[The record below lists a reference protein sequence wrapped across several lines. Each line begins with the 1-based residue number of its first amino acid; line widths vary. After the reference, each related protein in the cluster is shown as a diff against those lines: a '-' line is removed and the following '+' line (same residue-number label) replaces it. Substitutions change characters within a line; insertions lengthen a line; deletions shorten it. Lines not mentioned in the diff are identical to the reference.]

1 MLITSSIYHNW
12 AHLNDTQRPSFLK
25 AFLSSWMPV
34 KIPVLCDSPLTA
46 GPAVSPFST
55 SSSCPLTSSPS
66 TPPYSH
72 LITDLPL
79 HHHPPISSPSSHLI
93 TILPIS
99 PPPSHLI
106 SVFPISPPPSHL
118 IANLPPH
125 HHPPISPPPS
135 HLISVFPTAPS
146 LPQHHHL
153 LPTGSSGALDSS
165 APLLRPPSPQQFN
178 CHLQSPLTIPCS

>member
-12 AHLNDTQRPSFLK
+12 AHLNDTQHRSFLK

-79 HHHPPISSPSSHLI
+79 HHSCHHPISSPSSHLI
-93 TILPIS
+93 TIL
-99 PPPSHLI
+99 
-106 SVFPISPPPSHL
+106 
-118 IANLPPH
+118 
-125 HHPPISPPPS
+125 PISPPPS

-165 APLLRPPSPQQFN
+165 APPRPPSSPQQFN

>member
-12 AHLNDTQRPSFLK
+12 AHLNDTQHRSFLK

-79 HHHPPISSPSSHLI
+79 HHHPPISSPSSPSHHHPHI
-93 TILPIS
+93 SSPSS
-99 PPPSHLI
+99 PPPPHSL
-106 SVFPISPPPSHL
+106 STTTCSPLALLTPWTPL
-118 IANLPPH
+118 LPPQA
-125 HHPPISPPPS
+125 S
-135 HLISVFPTAPS
+135 F
-146 LPQHHHL
+146 
-153 LPTGSSGALDSS
+153 SS
-165 APLLRPPSPQQFN
+165 AVQLSPTKPINNSLLIKV
-178 CHLQSPLTIPCS
+178 QSGK

>member
-12 AHLNDTQRPSFLK
+12 AHLNDTQHRSFLK

-79 HHHPPISSPSSHLI
+79 HHHPPISSPSSHHI
-93 TILPIS
+93 TILPT
-99 PPPSHLI
+99 
-106 SVFPISPPPSHL
+106 
-118 IANLPPH
+118 
-125 HHPPISPPPS
+125 SPPPS

-165 APLLRPPSPQQFN
+165 APPQASFFSSAVQLSPTKPINNSLLIKV
-178 CHLQSPLTIPCS
+178 QSGK

>member
-12 AHLNDTQRPSFLK
+12 AHLNDTQHRSFLK

-79 HHHPPISSPSSHLI
+79 HHHPPISSPSSPSHHHPHI
-93 TILPIS
+93 SSPSS
-99 PPPSHLI
+99 PPPPHSL
-106 SVFPISPPPSHL
+106 STTTCSPLALPAPWTPL
-118 IANLPPH
+118 LPPQA
-125 HHPPISPPPS
+125 S
-135 HLISVFPTAPS
+135 FF
-146 LPQHHHL
+146 
-153 LPTGSSGALDSS
+153 SS
-165 APLLRPPSPQQFN
+165 AVQLSPTKPINNSLLIKV
-178 CHLQSPLTIPCS
+178 QSGK

>member
-12 AHLNDTQRPSFLK
+12 AHLNDTQHRSFLK

-79 HHHPPISSPSSHLI
+79 HHHPNISSPSS
-93 TILPIS
+93 
-99 PPPSHLI
+99 PPPPHSL
-106 SVFPISPPPSHL
+106 STTTCSPL
-118 IANLPPH
+118 AL
-125 HHPPISPPPS
+125 
-135 HLISVFPTAPS
+135 LAPWT
-146 LPQHHHL
+146 P
-153 LPTGSSGALDSS
+153 
-165 APLLRPPSPQQFN
+165 LRPPQASFFSAVQLSPTKPIN
-178 CHLQSPLTIPCS
+178 NSLLIKVQSGK

>member
-34 KIPVLCDSPLTA
+34 KIPALCDSPLTA

-55 SSSCPLTSSPS
+55 SSSCPLTSSPP

-79 HHHPPISSPSSHLI
+79 HHSCHHPISSPSSHLI
-93 TILPIS
+93 TTLPSHHHPHISSPSS
-99 PPPSHLI
+99 PPPPHSL
-106 SVFPISPPPSHL
+106 STTTCSPLALLTPWTPL
-118 IANLPPH
+118 LPPQA
-125 HHPPISPPPS
+125 S
-135 HLISVFPTAPS
+135 F
-146 LPQHHHL
+146 
-153 LPTGSSGALDSS
+153 SS
-165 APLLRPPSPQQFN
+165 AVQLSPTKPINNSLLIKV
-178 CHLQSPLTIPCS
+178 QSGK

>member
-12 AHLNDTQRPSFLK
+12 AHLNDTQHRSFLK

-79 HHHPPISSPSSHLI
+79 HHHPPSHRQPSTSSPSSHL
-93 TILPIS
+93 TTTLTSHLRLPHRPLTPS
-99 PPPSHLI
+99 APPPAPHWL
-106 SVFPISPPPSHL
+106 FWRPGLLCPPQAS
-118 IANLPPH
+118 
-125 HHPPISPPPS
+125 
-135 HLISVFPTAPS
+135 FF
-146 LPQHHHL
+146 
-153 LPTGSSGALDSS
+153 SS
-165 APLLRPPSPQQFN
+165 AVQLSPTKPINNSLLIKV
-178 CHLQSPLTIPCS
+178 QSGK

>member
-12 AHLNDTQRPSFLK
+12 AHLNDTQHRSFLK

-79 HHHPPISSPSSHLI
+79 HHSCHHPISSPSSHLI
-93 TILPIS
+93 TTLPSHHHPHISSPSS
-99 PPPSHLI
+99 PPPPHSL
-106 SVFPISPPPSHL
+106 STTTCSPLALLAPWTPLPHPRPPS
-118 IANLPPH
+118 
-125 HHPPISPPPS
+125 
-135 HLISVFPTAPS
+135 
-146 LPQHHHL
+146 
-153 LPTGSSGALDSS
+153 
-165 APLLRPPSPQQFN
+165 SPQQFN

>member
-12 AHLNDTQRPSFLK
+12 AHLNDTQHRSFLK

-93 TILPIS
+93 TILPT
-99 PPPSHLI
+99 
-106 SVFPISPPPSHL
+106 
-118 IANLPPH
+118 
-125 HHPPISPPPS
+125 SPPPS

-165 APLLRPPSPQQFN
+165 APPRPPSSPQQFN

>member
-12 AHLNDTQRPSFLK
+12 AHLNDTQHRSFLK

-79 HHHPPISSPSSHLI
+79 HHSCHHPISSPSSHLI
-93 TILPIS
+93 TTLPSHHHPHISSPSS
-99 PPPSHLI
+99 PPPPHSL
-106 SVFPISPPPSHL
+106 STTTCSPLALLTPWTPL
-118 IANLPPH
+118 LPPQA
-125 HHPPISPPPS
+125 S
-135 HLISVFPTAPS
+135 F
-146 LPQHHHL
+146 
-153 LPTGSSGALDSS
+153 SS
-165 APLLRPPSPQQFN
+165 AVQLSPTKPINNSLLIKV
-178 CHLQSPLTIPCS
+178 QSGK

>member
-12 AHLNDTQRPSFLK
+12 AHLNDTQHPSFLK

-55 SSSCPLTSSPS
+55 SSSCPPTSSPS
-66 TPPYSH
+66 TLPYSH

-93 TILPIS
+93 TILPTS

-106 SVFPISPPPSHL
+106 SV
-118 IANLPPH
+118 
-125 HHPPISPPPS
+125 
-135 HLISVFPTAPS
+135 VPTAPS

-165 APLLRPPSPQQFN
+165 APPQASFFSSAVQLSPTKPINNSLLIKV
-178 CHLQSPLTIPCS
+178 QSGK

>member
-12 AHLNDTQRPSFLK
+12 AHLNDTQHRSFLK

-34 KIPVLCDSPLTA
+34 KIPALCDSPLTA

-93 TILPIS
+93 TILPT
-99 PPPSHLI
+99 
-106 SVFPISPPPSHL
+106 
-118 IANLPPH
+118 
-125 HHPPISPPPS
+125 SPPPS

-165 APLLRPPSPQQFN
+165 APPRPPSSPQQFN

>member
-1 MLITSSIYHNW
+1 MLIPSSIYHNW

-34 KIPVLCDSPLTA
+34 KIPALCDSPLTA

-79 HHHPPISSPSSHLI
+79 HHSCHHPISSPSSHLI
-93 TILPIS
+93 TTLPSHHHPHISSPSS
-99 PPPSHLI
+99 PPPPHSL
-106 SVFPISPPPSHL
+106 STTTCSPLALLTPWTPLLPPQASFFSAVQLSPPKPINNSLL
-118 IANLPPH
+118 IK
-125 HHPPISPPPS
+125 
-135 HLISVFPTAPS
+135 V
-146 LPQHHHL
+146 Q
-153 LPTGSSGALDSS
+153 SGK
-165 APLLRPPSPQQFN
+165 
-178 CHLQSPLTIPCS
+178 

>member
-12 AHLNDTQRPSFLK
+12 AHLNDTQHRSFLK

-79 HHHPPISSPSSHLI
+79 HHHPPTSSPSSPSHHHPHISSPSS
-93 TILPIS
+93 
-99 PPPSHLI
+99 PPPPHSL
-106 SVFPISPPPSHL
+106 STTTCSPLALLTPWTPL
-118 IANLPPH
+118 LPPQA
-125 HHPPISPPPS
+125 S
-135 HLISVFPTAPS
+135 F
-146 LPQHHHL
+146 
-153 LPTGSSGALDSS
+153 SS
-165 APLLRPPSPQQFN
+165 AVQLSPTKPINNSLLIKVRSGK
-178 CHLQSPLTIPCS
+178 